1 MWMEVS
7 AKDILPRMELW
18 RKNEK
23 GILLCS
29 YSPPILVPFYMFV
42 KVLIIFIERYINSIL
57 YVIWVCIEH
66 QLIISV
72 KVNGRFAII

>member
-7 AKDILPRMELW
+7 AKDILPRKELW
-18 RKNEK
+18 RNDEK
-23 GILLCS
+23 GILLRS
-29 YSPPILVPFYMFV
+29 YSPPIFVPFYMFV
-42 KVLIIFIERYINSIL
+42 KVLIFFIQHDLSIL